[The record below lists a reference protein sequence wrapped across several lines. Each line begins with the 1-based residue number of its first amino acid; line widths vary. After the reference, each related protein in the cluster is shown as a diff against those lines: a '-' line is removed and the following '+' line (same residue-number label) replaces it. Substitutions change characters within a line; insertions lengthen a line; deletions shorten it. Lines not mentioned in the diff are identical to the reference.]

1 MRSCQEV
8 RFWAESGLNFGMLSL
23 SAYSHKRTL
32 EMLTTDVRFRLI
44 SGRFFTLRLWSA
56 NSQKRTL
63 WIACDCVG
71 DISPGKLPHQS

>member
-44 SGRFFTLRLWSA
+44 SGRFFT
-56 NSQKRTL
+56 
-63 WIACDCVG
+63 
-71 DISPGKLPHQS
+71 